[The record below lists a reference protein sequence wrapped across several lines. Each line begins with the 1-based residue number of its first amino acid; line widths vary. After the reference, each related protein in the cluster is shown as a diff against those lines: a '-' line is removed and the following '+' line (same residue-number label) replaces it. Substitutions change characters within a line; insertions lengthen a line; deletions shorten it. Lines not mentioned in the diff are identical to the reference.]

1 MVTHPSQAQAR
12 RGVLATGDRSTAS
25 FSGAAMARP
34 LTPRNGGG
42 AGRVSGRRSLLAIV
56 VAAGLLAGCETPTRV
71 QPWRHADDPLAKAA
85 AAEPRSAVLAPEEED
100 GEAWRT
106 ARDHTLRVH
115 LDAEPPRLHPLLSP
129 TVATR
134 RIAMGT
140 MFEPLLAYQPSED
153 GQGAGHYA
161 PRLARS
167 WRVASNGLE
176 IRLELEA
183 ATFHDGHAM
192 TSLDVQFTL
201 DVVRDP
207 RRGIDHLRG
216 LLAEVEAVELITA
229 REVRIRLRHPGGWVL
244 RALAEIPILP
254 MHIYNGSLGA
264 GGALVGTGP
273 YKLVSQKGQVVRLA
287 KYPKYWGSPPAI
299 PNLEFV
305 YEPDAAKALTRAKRG
320 ELDIVPALIAAHW
333 PEQANAPG
341 LAAAF
346 APIELAPPRLRYLV
360 FNVQSPPLDDVR
372 VRRAL
377 ALLVDRRGIAKAVY
391 DGLWRPALWPIWP
404 GGPAVGPASAV
415 PEFDPAAA
423 GKLLEA
429 AGFRDS
435 DGDGVR
441 DLGGKP
447 LRLTMLRL
455 ERERPTD
462 AGEPPPA
469 NDIDRFLAAAR
480 RAGVAIE
487 QKVGTEAVLE
497 KRLGDGEFQLAMVE
511 WRGMVDSD
519 LRDLVGTGG
528 ALNYGRVSSPAI
540 DRALAQLAAAVS
552 PEERWALAPQL
563 LRAFEDEVPLAGVVS
578 AAPQGLAHWR
588 LQGVRVWDGWLDL
601 RSVSF
606 R

>member
-1 MVTHPSQAQAR
+1 MVTPPSQAGGR
-12 RGVLATGDRSTAS
+12 RGVLAAS
-25 FSGAAMARP
+25 KGWWFAPAIFAA
-34 LTPRNGGG
+34 LSCG
-42 AGRVSGRRSLLAIV
+42 LA
-56 VAAGLLAGCETPTRV
+56 CESPTRV
-71 QPWRHADDPLAKAA
+71 QPWRHAVDPLAAA
-85 AAEPRSAVLAPEEED
+85 AAAAPRSPVLAPKDDE
-100 GEAWRT
+100 GESWRG
-106 ARDHTLRVH
+106 AREHTLRIH
-115 LDAEPPRLHPLLSP
+115 LDAEPARLHPLLSP
-129 TVATR
+129 SVAGR
-134 RIAMGT
+134 RVVMGT
-140 MFEPLLAYQPSED
+140 VFEPLLAYQPSED
-153 GQGAGHYA
+153 GKGAGHYA

-167 WRVASNGLE
+167 WRVAPNGLE
-176 IRLELEA
+176 IRIELEE
-183 ATFHDGHAM
+183 ATFHDGHPM

-216 LLAEVEAVELITA
+216 LLAEVEAVELVTA
-229 REVRIRLRHPGGWVL
+229 REVRVRLRHPSGWVL

-254 MHIYNGSLGA
+254 MHIYDGSLAA

-273 YKLVSQKGQVVRLA
+273 YKIATQKGAFIRLQRNA
-287 KYPKYWGSPPAI
+287 RYWGPPPAI
-299 PNLEFV
+299 AAIEFV

-320 ELDIVPALIAAHW
+320 ELDVVPALIAAHW

-341 LAAAF
+341 LASAF

-360 FNVQSPPLDDVR
+360 FNVTSPPLDDVR

-377 ALLVDRRGIAKAVY
+377 SLLVDRRGIAKSVH

-404 GGPAVGPASAV
+404 GGPAVGPAAAI

-423 GKLLEA
+423 GKLLEE
-429 AGFRDS
+429 AGFRDR

-441 DLGGKP
+441 ELDGKP

-455 ERERPTD
+455 ERDRPAD
-462 AGEPPPA
+462 AAEPLPQLEA
-469 NDIDRFLAAAR
+469 DRFLAAAR

-497 KRLGDGEFQLAMVE
+497 KRLTDGEFQLAMVE

-519 LRDLVGTGG
+519 LSDLVGTGG

-540 DRALAQLAAAVS
+540 DRALAQLAAAWG
-552 PEERWALAPQL
+552 PQERWAAAPAL
-563 LRAFEDEVPLAGVVS
+563 LRAFEDEVPIVGIVA
-578 AAPQGLAHWR
+578 AAPQGLVHRR
-588 LQGVRVWDGWLDL
+588 LQGVQVWDGWLDL
-601 RSVSF
+601 RSLSF

>member
-1 MVTHPSQAQAR
+1 MAASN
-12 RGVLATGDRSTAS
+12 RGALA
-25 FSGAAMARP
+25 
-34 LTPRNGGG
+34 L
-42 AGRVSGRRSLLAIV
+42 AGV
-56 VAAGLLAGCETPTRV
+56 VALALLAGCETPTRV
-71 QPWRHADDPLAKAA
+71 QPWRHADDPLAAA
-85 AAEPRSAVLAPEEED
+85 ASAAPRSPMLAPTEDD

-106 ARDHTLRVH
+106 AREHTLRIH

-129 TVATR
+129 TVASR
-134 RIAMGT
+134 RIVMGSV
-140 MFEPLLAYQPSED
+140 FEPLLAYQPAED
-153 GQGAGHYA
+153 GKGAGHYA

-167 WRVASNGLE
+167 WRVAGNGLE
-176 IRLELEA
+176 IRLELEP
-183 ATFHDGHAM
+183 ATFHDGHSM

-216 LLAEVEAVELITA
+216 LLSEVESVELITA
-229 REVRIRLRHPGGWVL
+229 RELRIRLRHPSGWVL

-254 MHIYNGSLGA
+254 MHLYNGSLSA

-273 YKLVSQKGQVVRLA
+273 YKIASQKGSIVRLA
-287 KYPKYWGSPPAI
+287 RFPKYWGQAPAI
-299 PNLEFV
+299 PNVEFV

-320 ELDIVPALIAAHW
+320 ELDVVPALIAAHW

-341 LAAAF
+341 LASAF

-360 FNVQSPPLDDVR
+360 FNVTSPPLDDVR
-372 VRRAL
+372 VRKAL
-377 ALLVDRRGIAKAVY
+377 SLLVDRRGIAKGVY

-404 GGPAVGPASAV
+404 AGPAVGPASPV

-429 AGFRDS
+429 AGYRDS
-435 DGDGVR
+435 DGDGLR
-441 DLGGKP
+441 DFAGKP

-455 ERERPTD
+455 ERERPATD
-462 AGEPPPA
+462 SGEPPPA
-469 NDIDRFLAAAR
+469 NDVDRFLAAAR

-497 KRLGDGEFQLAMVE
+497 KRLADGEMQLAMVE

-519 LRDLVGTGG
+519 LRELVGTGG

-540 DRALAQLAAAVS
+540 DRALAALAAAWG
-552 PEERWALAPQL
+552 PEDRWAAAQPL
-563 LRAFEDEVPLAGVVS
+563 LRAFEEEVPLAGVVA
-578 AAPQGLAHWR
+578 AAPQGLVHRR
-588 LQGVRVWDGWLDL
+588 LQGVQVWDGWLDL
-601 RSVSF
+601 RALSF